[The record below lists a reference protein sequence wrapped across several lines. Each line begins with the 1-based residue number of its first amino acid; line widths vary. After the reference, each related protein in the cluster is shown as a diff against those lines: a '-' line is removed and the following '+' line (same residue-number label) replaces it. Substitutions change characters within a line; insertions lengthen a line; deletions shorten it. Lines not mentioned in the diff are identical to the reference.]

1 MGEGGNET
9 QMLEKGVSYVAK
21 VKVCVCGVM
30 VIVRMREENQDLENE
45 NGGFP
50 IFLLL
55 VPIHVLPRPSC
66 SKLPSITVFFTLPIM
81 TALCVLNEP

>member
-21 VKVCVCGVM
+21 VKVCVCVCGVM
-30 VIVRMREENQDLENE
+30 VIVRIREENQDLENE

-55 VPIHVLPRPSC
+55 DPIHGRPVQSFH
-66 SKLPSITVFFTLPIM
+66 PSPYSSLYP
-81 TALCVLNEP
+81 L